1 MSEGKPPL
9 KISPIR
15 AGGAT
20 EILEIGRIVLNVGA
34 DSPFSI
40 LFAAD
45 THLNF
50 WDVSD
55 FRGNPDKE
63 AFFGRR
69 WVRFPQALNA
79 LYATIDLAAARGLPL
94 IYAGDLLDWNTRAN
108 LEVAVR
114 AMRGVNWLFAM
125 GNHEYH
131 SSQGA
136 SPPLSPDEAR
146 AAVARF
152 SPNQVGVTSRTM
164 YGVNFILFDNGE
176 TNLRPETIAGV
187 ERELARGLPSILVCH
202 APPTYTPLFLENS
215 VAMRKQI
222 LLGQGYAEEEIDRLP
237 PPKPVEPFYD
247 ASTLAFYDRLRG
259 CGAVKA
265 ILCGHTHVGERD
277 QFSDTADMIV
287 AGGNY
292 EGHVLE
298 ITFA

>member
-9 KISPIR
+9 TISPIR

-63 AFFGRR
+63 EFFGRR

-79 LYATIDLAAARGLPL
+79 LYATIDLAASRGLPL
-94 IYAGDLLDWNTRAN
+94 IHGGDLLDWNTRAN

-131 SSQGA
+131 SSAGA
-136 SPPLSPDEAR
+136 VPPLSPAEAR
-146 AAVARF
+146 EAVARF
-152 SPNQVGVTSRTM
+152 SPNPVGVASRTM
-164 YGVNFILFDNGE
+164 HGVNFILFDNGQ
-176 TNLRPETIAGV
+176 TNLLRETIAGI
-187 ERELARGLPSILVCH
+187 ERELARGLPSVLVCH

-215 VAMRKQI
+215 VAMRREI
-222 LLGQGYAEEEIDRLP
+222 LLGQGYDAEEIDKLP

-247 ASTLAFYDRLRG
+247 AATLAFYERLRG
-259 CGAVKA
+259 CGNVKA

-277 QFSDTADMIV
+277 RFSDAADMIV

-298 ITFA
+298 ITFT